1 MSKMAYEIYTN
12 EMLGVTV
19 AKMSRTDFL
28 HEVFNT
34 AMRKLLKQT
43 KNTRL
48 DTGDW
53 CSNFSDFV
61 VTYFEK
67 WSRKYK
73 FEKNVVV
80 RARCNFED
88 GDVYDETIGRY
99 IVEDRMD
106 MKITEYATQF
116 LADFT
121 SDLDNFVRE
130 MIERCDRLWEFIDH
144 TEAHMRDLTG
154 AESCNS
160 CEIEI

>member
-19 AKMSRTDFL
+19 AKMSRGDFL
-28 HEVFNT
+28 DEVFST

-48 DTGDW
+48 DTGSW
-53 CSNFSDFV
+53 CSNFDDFV
-61 VTYFEK
+61 VDYFKK

-88 GDVYDETIGRY
+88 GDTFDETIGRY

-106 MKITEYATQF
+106 VKITDYATLF
-116 LADFT
+116 LHDFA
-121 SDLDNFVRE
+121 SDLDNFVND
-130 MIERCDRLWEFIDH
+130 MYDRIFVLNEFADH
-144 TEAHMRDLTG
+144 TEAHTRDLTSP
-154 AESCNS
+154 EN
-160 CEIEI
+160 